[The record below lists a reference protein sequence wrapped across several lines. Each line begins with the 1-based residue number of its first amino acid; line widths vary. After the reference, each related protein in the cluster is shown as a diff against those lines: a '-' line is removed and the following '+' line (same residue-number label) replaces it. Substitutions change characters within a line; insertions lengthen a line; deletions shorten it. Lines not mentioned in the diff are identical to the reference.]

1 MKLPNSNNSPKFLSN
16 ANPVTKK
23 IQLKIQQE
31 SLNVAQPKRK
41 HPQLGNNHRFKLC
54 PTLKLYSS
62 LSRNNQATKQAST
75 PPHRHH
81 NNKEPNHRNNC
92 PANQRNSSP
101 NLTSLVGCHRIP
113 ATFLFRASR
122 GHRQHLNNELLRAK
136 TVSATP
142 HRVIG
147 LPLKSK
153 LRFKPNVLRQPHT
166 DQQAAVNKRT
176 LPRNKVIE
184 KPRPKS
190 PTLTNQ
196 LNSR

>member
-92 PANQRNSSP
+92 PANQS
-101 NLTSLVGCHRIP
+101 
-113 ATFLFRASR
+113 
-122 GHRQHLNNELLRAK
+122 
-136 TVSATP
+136 
-142 HRVIG
+142 
-147 LPLKSK
+147 LPLHLSYC
-153 LRFKPNVLRQPHT
+153 FSNASSDHEGAVL
-166 DQQAAVNKRT
+166 DQGPCLSLIFLVMF
-176 LPRNKVIE
+176 LLE
-184 KPRPKS
+184 Y
-190 PTLTNQ
+190 L
-196 LNSR
+196 LLYLDMGYF